1 MKRSLLLLSTI
12 LLTFTSY
19 SQTISVLAL
28 GATGGVFNNG
38 PFFDEKHASRTGE
51 NYESE
56 KSKFIGGITFP
67 VYLHDYFR
75 IETSFCGTRVTNKLT
90 VMEKNEQKVYSVEY
104 GTLNYQF
111 TVAPAFL
118 INFNKLHLY
127 LGAELGW
134 SMPDGSFSDGGSIVG
149 GRGGF
154 DIDMSENLFLSC
166 GVGVGNIT
174 HSIIDNNSNNKNKFS
189 YYKVLF
195 GINYKFEKNKATQN
209 E

>member
-1 MKRSLLLLSTI
+1 M
-12 LLTFTSY
+12 
-19 SQTISVLAL
+19 
-28 GATGGVFNNG
+28 
-38 PFFDEKHASRTGE
+38 D
-51 NYESE
+51 
-56 KSKFIGGITFP
+56 
-67 VYLHDYFR
+67 
-75 IETSFCGTRVTNKLT
+75 
-90 VMEKNEQKVYSVEY
+90 KNEQKVYSVEY

-195 GINYKFEKNKATQN
+195 GINYKFEKNKAS
-209 E
+209 EG